1 MNFFSHTYR
10 SMQGVWVAVTLLPT
24 VKKSTEKS
32 FFHTYRSMQ
41 GVWVAVTLLPTVLVN
56 LQEGPS
62 RQFTAIEMAA
72 VLFWLTGFSIESAA
86 DHQKTRF
93 RAQPANKDKFIAS
106 GLWTYCRHPNYFGE
120 IMAWTG
126 NCFFFFGEIMA
137 WTGNCFF
144 GKSCTIIKGELVVNI
159 LGTGVALFCANSLS
173 GL

>member
-1 MNFFSHTYR
+1 MNFFFHTYR

-24 VKKSTEKS
+24 VKKSKEKS

-126 NCFFFFGEIMA
+126 NCFF
-137 WTGNCFF
+137 